1 MKNKYVPLLITL
13 PLLIG
18 CKYTYNYHKYTGAK
32 IVLDYVEEGA
42 LVEITPSELLSF
54 TENQKSM
61 ICLFGIEKCSSCN
74 NVKKNLQNY
83 SVAENC
89 NTYWVN
95 AKKALE
101 NKDDIDA
108 LKKAT
113 SGYYEWGEKE
123 SYPLVYFFFKGDVA
137 FRCGEEDVTT
147 FITNYVEV
155 APKS

>member
-1 MKNKYVPLLITL
+1 MKNKFVPLLITL

-18 CKYTYNYHKYTGAK
+18 CKYTYNYHKYAGAK

-108 LKKAT
+108 LKRAT

-137 FRCGEEDVTT
+137 FRCGEDDVTT

>member
-1 MKNKYVPLLITL
+1 MKNKFVPLLITL

-42 LVEITPSELLSF
+42 LMEITPSELLSF
-54 TENQKSM
+54 TENEKSL
-61 ICLFGIEKCSSCN
+61 ICLFGLKTCSSCKTVSN
-74 NVKKNLQNY
+74 NLKAY
-83 SVAENC
+83 AEGSHC
-89 NTYWVN
+89 NTYHIEMSKVKSN
-95 AKKALE
+95 E
-101 NKDDIDA
+101 DMDA

-155 APKS
+155 ASKS

>member
-1 MKNKYVPLLITL
+1 MKNKLIPLLITL

-18 CKYTYNYHKYTGAK
+18 CKYTYEYHPYEGEK

-42 LVEITPSELLSF
+42 LVEITPTELLSF
-54 TENQKSM
+54 TENEKSL
-61 ICLFGIEKCSSCN
+61 ICLFGLKTCSSCKTVSN
-74 NVKKNLQNY
+74 NLKAY
-83 SVAENC
+83 AEGSHC
-89 NTYWVN
+89 NTYHIEMSKVESN
-95 AKKALE
+95 E
-101 NKDDIDA
+101 DMDA

-123 SYPLVYFFFKGDVA
+123 SYPLVYFFYKGDVA
-137 FRCGEEDVTT
+137 FRCGEDDVTT